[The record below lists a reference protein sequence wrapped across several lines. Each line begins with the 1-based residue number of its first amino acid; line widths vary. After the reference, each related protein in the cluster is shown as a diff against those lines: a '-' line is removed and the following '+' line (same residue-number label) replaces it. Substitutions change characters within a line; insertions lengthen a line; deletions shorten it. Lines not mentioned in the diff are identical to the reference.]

1 MVQGKAPKPR
11 GGQKDKTAKKHRAA
25 VKSHEGLIKTAV
37 KPKGAKEKVRQDLKM
52 QKKLTGAISSHIE
65 QVMVKRIQSDRGATA
80 PSQLKVV
87 KQIEGYQTEKKK
99 KRSRK
104 EKQALKADKAE
115 KLRMAKKSLS

>member
-11 GGQKDKTAKKHRAA
+11 NSKKDKTAKKHRSG

-52 QKKLTGAISSHIE
+52 HKKLTGAISAHIE

-87 KQIEGYQTEKKK
+87 KQIDGYQTEKKK
-99 KRSRK
+99 RRSRK
-104 EKQALKADKAE
+104 EKQALKADKAD

>member
-1 MVQGKAPKPR
+1 MVQGKPLKPR
-11 GGQKDKTAKKHRAA
+11 ASKKDKTAKKHRAGA
-25 VKSHEGLIKTAV
+25 KGHEGLIKTAV

-65 QVMVKRIQSDRGATA
+65 QVMVKRIQSDRGLTA

-87 KQIEGYQTEKKK
+87 KPIEGYQVEKKK
-99 KRSRK
+99 KRSRR
-104 EKQALKADKAE
+104 EKQALKAEKAE